1 MNNITQNLMA
11 LVCMYLLHIIIINYD
26 QEEWHTYCQQG
37 TLLKALLLLLHQV
50 KGQNVAFFMEG

>member
-1 MNNITQNLMA
+1 MYVFIT
-11 LVCMYLLHIIIINYD
+11 YYYHKYD